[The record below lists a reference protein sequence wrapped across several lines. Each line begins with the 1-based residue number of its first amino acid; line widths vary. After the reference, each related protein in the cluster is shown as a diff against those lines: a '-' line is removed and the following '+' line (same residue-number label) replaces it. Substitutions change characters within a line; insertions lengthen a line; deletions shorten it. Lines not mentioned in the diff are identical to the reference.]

1 MRYNFFVSYALDRD
15 VHTALHL
22 AGAQSTDLIMR
33 AVREYVV
40 KHGHPAGLLDVQMQA
55 AIDGLGIQ
63 APVVSAQSAP
73 APVPVFVPVSVPV
86 PAQASTP
93 INQESAGMAFA
104 FSQLDDA

>member
-1 MRYNFFVSYALDRD
+1 MRHNFFVSFALDRD

-22 AGAQSTDLIMR
+22 AGAQSTDLIMQ

-40 KHGHPAGLLDVQMQA
+40 KHGHPAGSLDVQMQA

-63 APVVSAQSAP
+63 APVVGAQMAP
-73 APVPVFVPVSVPV
+73 AAAPVSAPVPV
-86 PAQASTP
+86 QASAP